1 MKIAGVDIG
10 TTGCK
15 CTVFDAVGKYLGR
28 AYREYPANRN
38 DNGHEIDANLI
49 LRTVFETIGN
59 GKAVSGHCRNRNHE
73 FR

>member
-28 AYREYPANRN
+28 AYREYPANEMTM
-38 DNGHEIDANLI
+38 D
-49 LRTVFETIGN
+49 TKSTQT
-59 GKAVSGHCRNRNHE
+59 
-73 FR
+73 